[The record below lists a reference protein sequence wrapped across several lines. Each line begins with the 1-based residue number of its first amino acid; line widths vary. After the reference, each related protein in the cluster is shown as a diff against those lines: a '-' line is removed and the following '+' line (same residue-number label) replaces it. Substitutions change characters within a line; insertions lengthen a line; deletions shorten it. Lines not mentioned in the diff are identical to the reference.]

1 MGVTI
6 HYRGTIDD
14 PGRVGDL
21 QRELADI
28 AESIGWKWRAWDDDW
43 SIPPSATLVHADGHA
58 TIKGHLGL
66 KGIDLIPGGTS
77 EPLSFLFDAGGRL
90 SSIMH
95 VILKCEGR
103 LEPDEAWVSVK
114 TQFLSPD
121 AHVWIIGLLKYLKKR
136 YLANLEVS
144 DEGGFWETGNR
155 EALEAKMRLLND
167 KLAWLSGELASARFA
182 DMAGLTAE
190 DIVSRIEDFLRK
202 KRWGERSS
210 ESSSSG
216 PQGFSER

>member
-28 AESIGWKWRAWDDDW
+28 AESIGWKWRTLNDDW
-43 SIPPSATLVHADGHA
+43 SIPPSATLVHAGGQA
-58 TIKGHLGL
+58 TIDGHLGL
-66 KGIDLIPGGTS
+66 KGIDLIPAGVS
-77 EPLSFLFDAGGRL
+77 EPLSFLFDAGGHL
-90 SSIMH
+90 SSIMN
-95 VILKCEGR
+95 VILRCEGQIA
-103 LEPDEAWVSVK
+103 PDEPWISVK

-121 AHVWIIGLLKYLKKR
+121 AHVWIIGLLKYLKKQ

-167 KLAWLSGELASARFA
+167 KLTWLSRELASERFA
-182 DMAGLTAE
+182 DMVGLSAE
-190 DIVSRIEDFLRK
+190 DVASRIEDFLRK
-202 KRWGERSS
+202 KR
-210 ESSSSG
+210 
-216 PQGFSER
+216 